1 MRNGNDAA
9 EHARK
14 RKQTAQAAID
24 THKRMTAGLH
34 FAVGNTCLGP
44 PLFEHMLEIK
54 HRHEI
59 QEQNKKQKLNQRFF
73 ELSQKVQA
81 IRETGKEAGSYNVAE
96 LKTVVTWYK
105 RNGDAPLPITRQNLL
120 ARYLETCCRGEKDSP
135 YPIRPVDVLLVAG
148 QELSRDEGDIA
159 VVLIGAS
166 ISCG

>member
-1 MRNGNDAA
+1 
-9 EHARK
+9 
-14 RKQTAQAAID
+14 
-24 THKRMTAGLH
+24 MTAGLH

-120 ARYLETCCRGEKDSP
+120 ARYLETCCRG
-135 YPIRPVDVLLVAG
+135 
-148 QELSRDEGDIA
+148 
-159 VVLIGAS
+159 
-166 ISCG
+166 

>member
-1 MRNGNDAA
+1 
-9 EHARK
+9 
-14 RKQTAQAAID
+14 
-24 THKRMTAGLH
+24 MTTGLH

-96 LKTVVTWYK
+96 LKTMVTWYK
-105 RNGDAPLPITRQNLL
+105 RDGDAPLPITRQNLL
-120 ARYLETCCRGEKDSP
+120 ARYLETCCRGEKHSP
-135 YPIRPVDVLLVAG
+135 YPIRPLDVVLVGG

>member
-1 MRNGNDAA
+1 MRNGNDEA

-24 THKRMTAGLH
+24 KHKRMTAGLH
-34 FAVGNTCLGP
+34 FAVGNTCLGS

-54 HRHEI
+54 RWHEI
-59 QEQNKKQKLNQRFF
+59 QEQNKEQKLNQRFF

-120 ARYLETCCRGEKDSP
+120 ARYLETCCRG
-135 YPIRPVDVLLVAG
+135 
-148 QELSRDEGDIA
+148 
-159 VVLIGAS
+159 
-166 ISCG
+166 

>member
-54 HRHEI
+54 CRHEI
-59 QEQNKKQKLNQRFF
+59 QEQNKEQKLNQRFF

-81 IRETGKEAGSYNVAE
+81 IRETGKEAGSYNVVAE
-96 LKTVVTWYK
+96 LKKW
-105 RNGDAPLPITRQNLL
+105 
-120 ARYLETCCRGEKDSP
+120 
-135 YPIRPVDVLLVAG
+135 
-148 QELSRDEGDIA
+148 
-159 VVLIGAS
+159 
-166 ISCG
+166 